1 MQMSDLKKL
10 ISILEINNGTLYF
23 LISILILNSILE
35 VLGIGLIG
43 TYLNVV
49 IKGENFLN
57 NIKIFDYQFNFFE
70 NYSLTSFTLV
80 LICVYVSKTVIQF
93 YINYTVYE
101 FIGKKQYFIRNK
113 LINIYQKKNYLDFIK
128 YKKADISEVVFN
140 LAGIIGHTATNS
152 FLNLITNILLITS
165 IVLFLIFINY
175 KVLFLSILFFTL
187 IYFVFQK
194 VFKSK
199 LNMYGKLS
207 SDASTDIFDSI
218 NNFYDSFAEIKFL
231 NKHNYFKNLIRLAG
245 FRYYKYQFL
254 VSIISII
261 PKYFVELMFILISII
276 FLFFLN
282 LNNISFISIISV
294 ATMFIFS
301 LLKLMPAFISIIKSV
316 SDLNFSKFAI
326 NKVYKLYKNYK
337 KLNNATLPLKLSK
350 RDLEFQSFN
359 LFIKYFRYFNKG
371 KKLLQ
376 NTKIQFKKNN
386 CLGIIGPSGSGKS
399 TLLNLITLLIKDKN
413 LKIYVNNKIIT
424 HQNKEFWQDKI
435 GYIKQ
440 NPFFFNDTFQEN
452 IVLEKFQKKYSDQK
466 FLNSIK
472 KSYLYDFF
480 NVEIKSRKFLGES
493 GHLIS
498 GGQRQRVAIARSIYH
513 DKEVLIFD
521 EPTSALDNISK
532 NKIIK
537 QLQQLKKFKTIIIV
551 SHDDKIKDICDVI
564 YEIKNNKVI
573 KIK

>member
-1 MQMSDLKKL
+1 MQINDFKKL
-10 ISILEINNGTLYF
+10 LSILEVNNKSLYF

-43 TYLNVV
+43 TYLNLV

-57 NIKIFDYQFNFFE
+57 NIKIFDYQLNFFE
-70 NYSLTSFTLV
+70 NYSFENFTLI
-80 LICVYVSKTVIQF
+80 LICIFVSKTVIQF
-93 YINYTVYE
+93 YINYIIYK

-113 LINIYQKKNYLDFIK
+113 LINIFQKKSYLDFIK
-128 YKKADISEVVFN
+128 YKKADISEIVFN
-140 LAGIIGHTATNS
+140 LAGIIGHTAINS

-165 IVLFLIFINY
+165 IVLFLIFVNY
-175 KVLFLSILFFTL
+175 KVLFLSILIFIFV
-187 IYFVFQK
+187 YFIFQK

-207 SDASTDIFDSI
+207 SNASTDIFDSI

-231 NKHNYFKNLIRLAG
+231 NKNNYFKNLVQLAG

-254 VSIISII
+254 TSIISII
-261 PKYFVELMFILISII
+261 PKYFVELMFILVSII

-282 LNNISFISIISV
+282 LNNISFISIISE
-294 ATMFIFS
+294 AAIFIFS
-301 LLKLMPAFISIIKSV
+301 FLKLMPAFILIIKSV

-326 NKVYKLYKNYK
+326 NKVHKLYKNYK
-337 KLNNATLPLKLSK
+337 KLNNVKIQSNLPK
-350 RDLEFQSFN
+350 RDLKFQNFN
-359 LFIKYFRYFNKG
+359 LFIKHFKYSYKG

-376 NTKIQFKKNN
+376 NTKIQFKKND

-399 TLLNLITLLIKDKN
+399 TLLNLITCLIKDKN
-413 LKIYVNNKIIT
+413 LKIHVNNKIIT
-424 HQNKEFWQDKI
+424 HHNRKFWQDKI

-452 IVLEKFQKKYSDQK
+452 IVLEKFKKKYSDQK

-480 NVEIKSRKFLGES
+480 NEEIKSRKFLGEG

-532 NKIIK
+532 TEIIK
-537 QLQQLKKFKTIIIV
+537 QLKQLKKFKTIIIV

-564 YEIKNNKVI
+564 YEIKNNKVT
-573 KIK
+573 KLK